1 MNERCSS
8 IHIYMLKISK
18 KAIVFRPIVID
29 IGDRIACK
37 YSCFSLLL
45 VAKVVSPGGS
55 SATQQQKFHTDD
67 VNQCLHNK
75 PGSHGVSNVNFFDFM
90 FLLVDYGKVL

>member
-1 MNERCSS
+1 
-8 IHIYMLKISK
+8 MLKISK
-18 KAIVFRPIVID
+18 KPIVFRPIVID
-29 IGDRIACK
+29 IGDRIACE

-45 VAKVVSPGGS
+45 VAKVVSPEGS

-75 PGSHGVSNVNFFDFM
+75 PGSHGVSNVNLFDFM
-90 FLLVDYGKVL
+90 FFLVDYG

>member
-1 MNERCSS
+1 
-8 IHIYMLKISK
+8 MLKISK
-18 KAIVFRPIVID
+18 KAIVFRPIVTD
-29 IGDRIACK
+29 IGDRIACE

-45 VAKVVSPGGS
+45 VAKGVSPEGS

-75 PGSHGVSNVNFFDFM
+75 SSSQGVPNPNLFNFSL
-90 FLLVDYGKVL
+90 LLVEFG

>member
-1 MNERCSS
+1 
-8 IHIYMLKISK
+8 MLKISK
-18 KAIVFRPIVID
+18 KPILFRPIVID
-29 IGDRIACK
+29 IGDRIACE

-45 VAKVVSPGGS
+45 VAKVVSPEGS

-75 PGSHGVSNVNFFDFM
+75 PGSHGVSNVNLFDFM
-90 FLLVDYGKVL
+90 FFLVDYG

>member
-1 MNERCSS
+1 
-8 IHIYMLKISK
+8 MLKISK
-18 KAIVFRPIVID
+18 KPIVFRPIVID
-29 IGDRIACK
+29 IGDRIACE

-45 VAKVVSPGGS
+45 VAKVVSPEGS

-75 PGSHGVSNVNFFDFM
+75 PGSHGVSNVKF
-90 FLLVDYGKVL
+90 V